1 MAKSKL
7 PRHILAENLRRL
19 MASRPDLDTLPK
31 LTAASGCSNG
41 TLDRIR
47 RAVVATRVDEL
58 QPLAKAFGL
67 QPWELLVPWKGA
79 TNV

>member
-1 MAKSKL
+1 MTA
-7 PRHILAENLRRL
+7 PRHILAANLRAL
-19 MASRPDLDTLPK
+19 MAKHPDLNTLPK
-31 LTAASGCSNG
+31 LTEASGVSNG

-67 QPWELLVPWKGA
+67 QAWQLLVPPKNGGGK
-79 TNV
+79 